1 MVAPDHQWE
10 SARQRPAIK
19 AAHGRTI
26 GGHLRLWSCAG
37 NASCQGQIVASPEA
51 NPLRQVRWSHALC
64 DDNGRGGRSVTSRV
78 RPMSKAGE
86 QAAMDDETLTAARRH
101 DGHSFAGLS
110 SEIVKSLESAR
121 RDQPPTSAPAPFS
134 LLRAQQC
141 DARSAVFL
149 SRLLSA
155 RRCSSASENG
165 SGRAVLKS

>member
-1 MVAPDHQWE
+1 MRSCP
-10 SARQRPAIK
+10 RPAIK

-86 QAAMDDETLTAARRH
+86 QAAMDDETLTATPTRR
-101 DGHSFAGLS
+101 SFFRWPILGNCQIPGVGPSRPASDLCACAVLALAGATVRRSQCCVLEPPAVRKTLQLRLRKWLRPRRA
-110 SEIVKSLESAR
+110 EIVKLI
-121 RDQPPTSAPAPFS
+121 
-134 LLRAQQC
+134 
-141 DARSAVFL
+141 V
-149 SRLLSA
+149 
-155 RRCSSASENG
+155 G
-165 SGRAVLKS
+165 